1 LAFGNISGQAGDVMS
16 SYTSETATNFLMR
29 QAETFV
35 GSQIA
40 SKLNLRELQLN
51 MSDKEGSSPQF
62 LITKDISS
70 QWAVT
75 YMSSYSLSAKPYM
88 LGIEYK
94 LNKNVSVAGTRNEY
108 GKYGVDL
115 KYGIEW

>member
-1 LAFGNISGQAGDVMS
+1 MS
-16 SYTSETATNFLMR
+16 T
-29 QAETFV
+29 
-35 GSQIA
+35 
-40 SKLNLRELQLN
+40 
-51 MSDKEGSSPQF
+51 
-62 LITKDISS
+62 
-70 QWAVT
+70 
-75 YMSSYSLSAKPYM
+75 YSLSAKPYL